1 MNCKSAQLNRSIALI
16 FLIVL
21 AIGSGYMDSRA
32 ADAALAKATFYV
44 Y

>member
-1 MNCKSAQLNRSIALI
+1 MNCKSAQLNRSIALS

-21 AIGSGYMDSRA
+21 AIGLGYMDSRA